1 MIADLSTKLESL
13 FWTCK
18 HTKQTELRDFGN
30 DHELNQPAF
39 LWFKFYVL
47 VKISTFWEILKKTNI
62 HTTYPL
68 SVPNPTLRYT
78 TPKSD
83 IKAKWMN
90 EENLRCSQDIFLKW
104 LLLAGCTQQKKFS

>member
-30 DHELNQPAF
+30 DHELHQPVF

-62 HTTYPL
+62 HTTYLP
-68 SVPNPTLRYT
+68 SVPNPTLRYP